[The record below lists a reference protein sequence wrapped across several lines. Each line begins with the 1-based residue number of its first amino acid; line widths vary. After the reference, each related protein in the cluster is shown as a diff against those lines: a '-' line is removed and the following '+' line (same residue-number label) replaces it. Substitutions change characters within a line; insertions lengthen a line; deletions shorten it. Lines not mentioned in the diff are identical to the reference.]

1 MSVYEYIDS
10 KKYVNGKKVE
20 DKDVKMILKKGIMN
34 VDINDNGKKEH
45 YRVNLNKNN
54 LLRNL
59 HSPSYDYSLQDR
71 LKRDFMRERQEFFSP
86 SPLNNM
92 EIIVLPKK
100 KSHTKRKSKKLKKSK
115 KSKIYKQ
122 KKNKSKKVKNN

>member
-1 MSVYEYIDS
+1 MSAYEYMDS
-10 KKYVNGKKVE
+10 KKYVNGKKIE
-20 DKDVKMILKKGIMN
+20 DKDVKMILNKGIMN

-59 HSPSYDYSLQDR
+59 HSPTYDYSLQDR

-86 SPLNNM
+86 SPFENM

-100 KSHTKRKSKKLKKSK
+100 LSHSKKKTKKSK
-115 KSKIYKQ
+115 KSKKNKQ
-122 KKNKSKKVKNN
+122 KKNKSKKAMKV

>member
-1 MSVYEYIDS
+1 MSAYEYIDS
-10 KKYVNGKKVE
+10 KKYINGKKIE
-20 DKDVKMILKKGIMN
+20 DKDVKMILNKGIMN

-45 YRVNLNKNN
+45 YRVNLNKNK

-86 SPLNNM
+86 SPLNNI

-100 KSHTKRKSKKLKKSK
+100 LSHTKKKTKKSK
-115 KSKIYKQ
+115 KSKQ
-122 KKNKSKKVKNN
+122 KKNKSKKSKKV

>member
-1 MSVYEYIDS
+1 
-10 KKYVNGKKVE
+10 
-20 DKDVKMILKKGIMN
+20 MN
-34 VDINDNGKKEH
+34 VDINNNGKKEH
-45 YRVNLNKNN
+45 YRVNLNKNK

-86 SPLNNM
+86 SPFENM

-100 KSHTKRKSKKLKKSK
+100 LSHSKKKTKKSK
-115 KSKIYKQ
+115 KSKKNKQ
-122 KKNKSKKVKNN
+122 KKNKSKKAMKV

>member
-1 MSVYEYIDS
+1 MSAYEYIDS
-10 KKYVNGKKVE
+10 KKYVNGKKIE
-20 DKDVKMILKKGIMN
+20 DKDVKMILNKGIMN

-45 YRVNLNKNN
+45 YRVNLNKHK

-86 SPLNNM
+86 TPLKTM
-92 EIIVLPKK
+92 EFVVLPKK
-100 KSHTKRKSKKLKKSK
+100 TPHAKRKYKKSK
-115 KSKIYKQ
+115 KSKQ
-122 KKNKSKKVKNN
+122 KKNKSKKAKKV